1 MEPLTRW
8 VLRTATLALA
18 DLDPTGTLV
27 VAVNLS
33 ARSLGR
39 GDFAEKVLAVLA
51 GTGTDPGRVILE
63 ITETALLADPA
74 RAAVTLG
81 ALTADEVRICIDDF
95 GASQPS
101 LGYLADLPVSELKID
116 KAFVL
121 TMHSEPRNA
130 AIVRSVIDLGH
141 NLGRPVPLEVI
152 KAQLV
157 DRAVVATRDQG
168 SSPATPATMVAA
180 AAKKPAVE
188 QWQGR

>member
-27 VAVNLS
+27 VAVNIS

-63 ITETALLADPA
+63 ITALLADPA

-81 ALTADEVRICIDDF
+81 ALTAAGVRICIDDF
-95 GASQPS
+95 GAGQTS

-121 TMHSEPRNA
+121 AMHSEPRNA